1 MISFNHPRLIA
12 WRNRL
17 VPAELDMGWGAFVPL
32 GYMAFLFL
40 PFLIPAIAARNWL
53 PSTLLAGAL
62 FLPLYFR
69 AFWAPQRELKLLLI
83 AMWALAIA
91 LAPYNPF
98 ANTLIIFA
106 CAFAPHLSSL
116 RTAVLFAL
124 AMTASFSFYI
134 VSYDSRALLTVGIT
148 YLICIACFVGA
159 YFMRENQRKQVAL
172 RLSHEEVRR
181 LAALA
186 ERERI
191 GRDLHDLLGH
201 TLSLIALKSELAN
214 RLWERDAHAARQ
226 EVLDVERV
234 AREALAQV
242 RRAVT
247 GIRSAGLAAEMASAK
262 LMLESNGTLFQYELD
277 TIPLPPELE
286 TCLALVVREA
296 VTNIQ
301 RHARAT
307 RASVR
312 LQLDGSDVLLE
323 VQDNGRGGDIVPGNG
338 LTGMRERATA
348 CQAELRVDAVRGQG
362 TRLTVRVPFATA
374 AAGAAVETAPLLSRQ
389 LAS

>member
-1 MISFNHPRLIA
+1 MISLNHPRLLA
-12 WRNRL
+12 WRDRL
-17 VPAELDMGWGAFVPL
+17 VPAELDMGWGSFISL

-40 PFLIPAIAARNWL
+40 PLLMPRIASAQWL
-53 PSTLLAGAL
+53 MPTLAAAAL

-69 AFWAPQRELKLLLI
+69 AYWAKGRELVLLLL
-83 AMWALAIA
+83 AMWALGCA
-91 LAPYNPF
+91 LVQVNPF
-98 ANTLIIFA
+98 ANTLVIYA
-106 CAFAPHLSSL
+106 CAFAPHLGSL
-116 RTAVLFAL
+116 RTSLLFAL
-124 AMTASFSFYI
+124 AMTASFSFYLI
-134 VSYDSRALLTVGIT
+134 GFDRGAPLTIGIT
-148 YLICIACFVGA
+148 YLVGAACFVGS

-214 RLWERDAHAARQ
+214 RLWERDPLAARQ
-226 EVLDVERV
+226 EVREVERV
-234 AREALAQV
+234 ARDALAQV

-247 GIRSAGLAAEMASAK
+247 GIRSAGLAAEMASAR
-262 LMLESNGTLFQYELD
+262 LMLETDGTAFHYELERVA
-277 TIPLPPELE
+277 LPPELE

-312 LQLDGSDVLLE
+312 LQQDGDQVLVE

-338 LTGMRERATA
+338 LTGMRERVRA
-348 CQAELRVDAVRGQG
+348 CGAELRVDAVRGEG
-362 TRLTVRVPFATA
+362 TRLTVRVPLPRSGGLA
-374 AAGAAVETAPLLSRQ
+374 ADALRTH
-389 LAS
+389 